1 MRLSLSGKAAK
12 WEVNMS
18 VKVRFA
24 PSPTGKLHVGNIRAA
39 LVNWL
44 FARQQGGTF
53 VLRIDDTDQE
63 RSTQENEEA
72 IRADLTWLGLNWD
85 ETFRQSD
92 RFERYDA
99 VVADLK
105 AAGRLYPCYETADE
119 LDMKRKIQMGRS
131 LPPVYDR
138 SALDL
143 TAEDIAKYEA
153 EGRKAHWRFKLD
165 VPARAEWTDLIRGS
179 VSIDMA
185 SVSDPILIREDGSY
199 LYTLPSVVDDI
210 DYKITH
216 IVRGEDHVTNS
227 AVQVQLF
234 ETIGGKSPELAH
246 FALMTGKGGEGL
258 SKRHGAMSIGEY
270 RDEVGLDPMAVVSL
284 IARVGT
290 SQPIEAFS
298 DPSELINSFDFGKFS
313 RSTAKLDP
321 ADLDMLNAKIIHM
334 MDYAEASKRLPDI
347 SEEFWY
353 AVRPNLNKLSD
364 ISEWQRIVN
373 GPVTPVIEDSEHMSK
388 AADLLPEGEIGA
400 DTWSAW
406 TNAIKETLGVKGKA
420 LFMPLRLALTGQS
433 HGPEM
438 AILLPLIGREKVLE
452 RLAS

>member
-1 MRLSLSGKAAK
+1 
-12 WEVNMS
+12 MS

-44 FARQQGGTF
+44 FARQQGGSF
-53 VLRIDDTDQE
+53 VLRIDDTDRE
-63 RSTQENEEA
+63 RSTQENEDA

-92 RFERYDA
+92 RFNRYDA

-105 AAGRLYPCYETADE
+105 SAGRLYPCYETADE
-119 LDMKRKIQMGRS
+119 LDMKRKIQMGRG

-138 SALDL
+138 SALNL
-143 TAEDIAKYEA
+143 TEEQIASYEA

-165 VPARAEWTDLIRGS
+165 VPARVEWIDLIRGP

-199 LYTLPSVVDDI
+199 LYTLPSVVDDV
-210 DYKITH
+210 DYGITH

-234 ETIGGKSPELAH
+234 ETIGGKAPEMAH

-270 RDEVGLDPMAVVSL
+270 RHEAGLEPMAIVSL

-290 SQPIEAFS
+290 SEPIEAFAE
-298 DPSELINSFDFGKFS
+298 PSELIKGFDFGKFS

-334 MDYAEASKRLPDI
+334 MEFEQASKHLPDI

-353 AVRPNLNKLSD
+353 AVRANLNKLSD
-364 ISEWQRIVN
+364 VGEWQKIVD
-373 GPVTPVIEDSEHMSK
+373 GPVTPIIEDAAHISK
-388 AADLLPEGEIGA
+388 VRDLLPAGEITA
-400 DTWSAW
+400 ETWGVW
-406 TNAIKETLGVKGKA
+406 TNTIKETLDVKGKA